1 MSEKSIKYVIKEGIG
16 RVYSCVGCGWCCIV
30 NPCAAA
36 LRLNPHIKKCPH
48 LLWKKEEKKYRCD
61 LMEIDGP
68 FGPHATQYKK
78 DLNAG
83 TGCSSTLF
91 NDWREDVKERDLI
104 DRNSDWNPIDP
115 VLQTFIKCLSNN
127 FITNDTILLTL
138 SQMKAD
144 LKNKTYTD
152 REIEHISKSIIH
164 MFKQNKNSYMEEF
177 MR

>member
-1 MSEKSIKYVIKEGIG
+1 MNKKSFKYVIKKDIG

-36 LRLNPHIKKCPH
+36 LRLNPHIKKCPY

-61 LMEIDGP
+61 LMLFPGP
-68 FGPHATQYKK
+68 LGEEYRKELHAG
-78 DLNAG
+78 A
-83 TGCSSTLF
+83 GCSSTLF
-91 NDWREDVKERDLI
+91 NDWRDDVKERDLI

-115 VLQTFIKCLSNN
+115 VFQTFIKCLSNN
-127 FITNDTILLTL
+127 FITSDTIFLTL

-164 MFKQNKNSYMEEF
+164 MFKQNKNSYAEEF
-177 MR
+177 MG